1 MKIFLWIAFLIIVI
15 VAIFAVQN
23 SAAPLVTIRFLL
35 WRFETSLVY
44 IVLGSVGAGILF
56 ALLFWIS
63 GTLRAS
69 FRSKNSNH
77 GVPST

>member
-1 MKIFLWIAFLIIVI
+1 MKIFLWIAFIIIVI

-23 SAAPLVTIRFLL
+23 SDAPSITMKFLL

-44 IVLGSVGAGILF
+44 TVLGSIGLGILF

-63 GTLRAS
+63 GVLRAS
-69 FRSKNSNH
+69 FRANNSKH
-77 GVPST
+77 GFPSA

>member
-1 MKIFLWIAFLIIVI
+1 MKIFLWIAFIIIVI

-23 SAAPLVTIRFLL
+23 SDAPSITMKFLL

-44 IVLGSVGAGILF
+44 TILGSVGLGILF

-63 GTLRAS
+63 GVLRAS

-77 GVPST
+77 GFPSA